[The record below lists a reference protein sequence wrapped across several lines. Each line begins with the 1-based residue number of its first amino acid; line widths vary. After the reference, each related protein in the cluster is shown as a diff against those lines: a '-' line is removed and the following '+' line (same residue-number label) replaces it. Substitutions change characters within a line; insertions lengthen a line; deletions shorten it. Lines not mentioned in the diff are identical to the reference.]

1 VIELADLV
9 RFAERPLR
17 AFLRHRLGIR
27 VGSFDDEIEDA
38 LPVEL
43 DGLGRWGVG
52 ARLLEARLSG
62 VDPRTAVLAEIA
74 RGTLPPGQLGKPVI
88 ERIHPTV
95 EEIVAQA
102 PAGELT
108 SLDVKVA
115 LPDGRTLSGTVP
127 DIVGD
132 TLRTVTYSRVNA
144 RHRLTA
150 WVRLL
155 AIAAAHPG
163 RAFQSLTVGQ
173 AQDRDASVAVAR
185 IAPLDA
191 AAALDHLTVLVDL
204 YDRGMREPAPLY
216 CLTSAAY
223 AAAARTGSDPVAAA
237 RAEWEGSHARPG
249 EAEDADHQLVLG
261 ALDFDDL
268 LVPRPLPD
276 EQGPWWDPDEPRRL
290 GRWAR
295 RLWDGLLQSEQVS
308 ER

>member
-1 VIELADLV
+1 M
-9 RFAERPLR
+9 
-17 AFLRHRLGIR
+17 
-27 VGSFDDEIEDA
+27 
-38 LPVEL
+38 
-43 DGLGRWGVG
+43 
-52 ARLLEARLSG
+52 
-62 VDPRTAVLAEIA
+62 
-74 RGTLPPGQLGKPVI
+74 
-88 ERIHPTV
+88 
-95 EEIVAQA
+95 
-102 PAGELT
+102 
-108 SLDVKVA
+108 
-115 LPDGRTLSGTVP
+115 
-127 DIVGD
+127 
-132 TLRTVTYSRVNA
+132 NA

-155 AIAAAHPG
+155 AITAAHPG
-163 RAFQSLTVGQ
+163 RAFHSLTVGQ

-185 IAPLDA
+185 IAPVEP

-223 AAAARTGSDPVAAA
+223 AAAARTGGDPVAAA

-268 LVPRPLPD
+268 LVPRPRPD
-276 EQGPWWDPDEPRRL
+276 EQGPWWDSDEPRRL

-295 RLWDGLLQSEQVS
+295 RLWDGVLQCEQVT